1 MTERMALADLERL
14 VAAAFER
21 VGVPA
26 AHAAIVARVLV
37 EAEARGIES
46 HGVRMLPGYVA
57 RLRAGG
63 FNATA
68 QPHVVR
74 EGPAVALLDGE
85 NGLGPLVATRAMEVA
100 IAKACT
106 QGIGACAAFH

>member
-1 MTERMALADLERL
+1 MVDRIALEELEEL

-21 VGVPA
+21 AGVPET
-26 AHAAIVARVLV
+26 HAAIVARVLV

-46 HGVRMLPGYVA
+46 HGVRMLPGYVS

-100 IAKACT
+100 IAKART
-106 QGIGACAAFH
+106 QGMG